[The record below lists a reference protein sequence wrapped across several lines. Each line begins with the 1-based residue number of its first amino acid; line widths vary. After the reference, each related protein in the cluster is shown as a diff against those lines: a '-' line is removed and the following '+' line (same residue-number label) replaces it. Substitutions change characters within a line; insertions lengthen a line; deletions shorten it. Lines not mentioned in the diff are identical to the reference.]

1 VPWHHDIAG
10 RSVEA
15 PATILDRG
23 PQKAVNEHRTLHS
36 MPTPRRL
43 NLGEA
48 LITTT
53 LFSIYVGTTGT
64 ARAISM
70 VQRAV

>member
-1 VPWHHDIAG
+1 LLDA
-10 RSVEA
+10 RSKRQEL
-15 PATILDRG
+15 ILDRG
-23 PQKAVNEHRTLHS
+23 PLWTSAANADTAD
-36 MPTPRRL
+36 MPSPRRL
-43 NLGEA
+43 SLGEA

-64 ARAISM
+64 ARAISV

>member
-1 VPWHHDIAG
+1 
-10 RSVEA
+10 
-15 PATILDRG
+15 
-23 PQKAVNEHRTLHS
+23 

-43 NLGEA
+43 SLGEA

-64 ARAISM
+64 ARAISV
-70 VQRAV
+70 VQKAYTD